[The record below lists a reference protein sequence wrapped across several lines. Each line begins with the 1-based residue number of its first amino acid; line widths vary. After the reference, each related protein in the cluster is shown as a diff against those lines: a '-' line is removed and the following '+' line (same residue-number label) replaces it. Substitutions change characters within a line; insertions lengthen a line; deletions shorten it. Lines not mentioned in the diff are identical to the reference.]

1 MTDMTDDIFK
11 RTRAGLD
18 YMEFKLKEYEREIER
33 LALDIRILTEEL
45 ERERRPKR
53 DER

>member
-18 YMEFKLKEYEREIER
+18 YIEFKLKEYEKDIER
-33 LALDIRILTEEL
+33 LTFDVAILKEEL
-45 ERERRPKR
+45 ERERQPKR

>member
-11 RTRAGLD
+11 RTRAGLE
-18 YMEFKLKEYEREIER
+18 YLEFKLFEYEKEIER
-33 LALDIRILTEEL
+33 LTFDVAILKEEL
-45 ERERRPKR
+45 ERERLPKR

>member
-1 MTDMTDDIFK
+1 MSDMTDDIFK
-11 RTRAGLD
+11 KTRAGLQ

-33 LALDIRILTEEL
+33 LTFDVAMLQKEL
-45 ERERRPKR
+45 EIERRPKR

>member
-1 MTDMTDDIFK
+1 MSDMTDDIFK
-11 RTRAGLD
+11 KTRAGLQ
-18 YMEFKLKEYEREIER
+18 YMEFKLKEYEKEIER
-33 LALDIRILTEEL
+33 LTLDIAILTEEL

>member
-11 RTRAGLD
+11 KTRAGLE
-18 YMEFKLKEYEREIER
+18 YIEFKLKEYEREIER
-33 LALDIRILTEEL
+33 LSLDVFILKEEL
-45 ERERRPKR
+45 ERERQPKR

>member
-1 MTDMTDDIFK
+1 MSNMTDDIFK
-11 RTRAGLD
+11 KTRAGLE

-33 LALDIRILTEEL
+33 LSFDVAILREEL
-45 ERERRPKR
+45 ERERLPKR

>member
-1 MTDMTDDIFK
+1 MSDMTDDIFK
-11 RTRAGLD
+11 RTRAGLE
-18 YMEFKLKEYEREIER
+18 YMEFKLKEHEREIER
-33 LALDIRILTEEL
+33 LTFDVAVLKEEL

>member
-1 MTDMTDDIFK
+1 MSNMTDDIFK
-11 RTRAGLD
+11 KTRAGLE

-33 LALDIRILTEEL
+33 LSLDVAILREEL
-45 ERERRPKR
+45 ERERLPKR